1 MKKSKLR
8 KARTNTSLFK
18 PGDAKSLD
26 QFLIAS
32 MIQGGFTAIGAV
44 LGTVLA
50 KYILKEID
58 QKLPMPESFHAVVSK
73 EAA

>member
-1 MKKSKLR
+1 MARSRKKSKIR
-8 KARTNTSLFK
+8 RVRHSTSFFK

-26 QFLIAS
+26 QFLVAS

-50 KYILKEID
+50 KYFLSEIE
-58 QKLPMPESFHAVVSK
+58 KTVTITSRT
-73 EAA
+73 